1 MKNTPFNIIVKS
13 SKIDGKGLFAMSPIP
28 GRKKIGE
35 LAGEIISV
43 AKARKIARA
52 HKRIAIVELDYKYAL
67 DASCIDGKLK
77 YINHSCTPNAY
88 MRVIKK
94 RVEFYAL
101 KDIAVNE
108 EITCRYGETHHDG
121 NLKCTCN
128 AASCNRYL

>member
-1 MKNTPFNIIVKS
+1 MKNVPFNVIVKS

-35 LAGEIISV
+35 LAGIIIPV
-43 AKARKIARA
+43 AKARKIARV

-67 DASCIDGKLK
+67 DASDTDGKLK

-88 MRVIKK
+88 MRVIKN

-101 KDIAVNE
+101 KDIAVRE

-121 NLKCTCN
+121 HLKCTCN
-128 AASCNRYL
+128 AASCKRYL